1 MSSDSQAAARGAAPL
16 ALLPGSSK
24 PAKSVTYVAGLKCY
38 LCPRSLIARRLPH
51 LARACKPRVKQ
62 RGLI

>member
-38 LCPRSLIARRLPH
+38 LCLRSLKKMDLGGNA
-51 LARACKPRVKQ
+51 VQ
-62 RGLI
+62 